1 MSIILQGMGA
11 NQRLITQGYGGLF
24 IPVPVPVPTIWG
36 GGQTIARPIL
46 YFEFPIT
53 GDMLVPV
60 ESGIEVAGLL
70 KDRLS
75 QELPIYGHPLD
86 SMAQRVPLRIN
97 NIPLM
102 KKILDMMDVLDSED
116 L

>member
-1 MSIILQGMGA
+1 MSVILQGMGA
-11 NQRLITQGYGGLF
+11 GQRLITQGYGGLF

-36 GGQTIARPIL
+36 GGQTVAQPIL

-53 GDMLVPV
+53 GDVLVPV
-60 ESGIEVAGLL
+60 ESGIEVAGIL

-75 QELPIYGHPLD
+75 QELRIFGHPLD
-86 SMAQRVPLRIN
+86 SMTQRVPLRVN
-97 NIPLM
+97 NVPLI
-102 KKILDMMDVLDSED
+102 KKILDMMSVLDSED